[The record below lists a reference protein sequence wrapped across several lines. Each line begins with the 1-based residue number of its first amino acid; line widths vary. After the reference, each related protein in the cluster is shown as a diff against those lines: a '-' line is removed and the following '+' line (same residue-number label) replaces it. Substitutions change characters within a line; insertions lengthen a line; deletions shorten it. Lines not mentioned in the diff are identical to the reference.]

1 MSNRTLTLLMG
12 VVAFLILAVGV
23 IAIAIFAGGGGDDN
37 GTPSFGDTPPETP
50 RNTPSGGIC
59 SGDRLITFGS
69 DPATTL
75 DPIQVRDEGT
85 AEYVLEIFGGL
96 VTLDPAL
103 GAAPAIA

>member
-12 VVAFLILAVGV
+12 LVAFLILAVGA

-37 GTPSFGDTPPETP
+37 GTPSSGDNPTETP
-50 RNTPSGGIC
+50 RNTTS
-59 SGDRLITFGS
+59 GS

-96 VTLDPAL
+96 VTLDLEL
-103 GAAPAIA
+103 GVVPDIAQE